1 MPTVDGI
8 IDGDDVSLRADKAEA
23 DAPDAGNRNATIGLS
38 IYGDDAE
45 NYTLA
50 TESVTIPFTIT
61 KATAPTLTISGDE
74 LPYLTKTYDGTTAL
88 TIPEGG
94 VALPDC
100 HARITKAYFASKNA
114 GSQEIMIVVEA
125 DDNYTLD
132 DGTTSQTLKY
142 PRGGTITLR
151 PLTLNGDAQVA
162 PKVYDGTTGIEIKS
176 ITLPTVDGIID
187 GDDVSLRAVF
197 AEADDAA
204 PGERIATIS
213 LSILGSDA
221 KNYTLGTA
229 SQITAPVVIKPRQKH
244 NVSIVLRGD
253 TTALQYGYATIGAT
267 PSNTVFFD
275 VEPLI
280 SGTAYIN
287 GVDAG
292 MKLPAG
298 LNTLHLKF
306 VPQDTMT
313 YAVAET
319 SVSLRVA
326 PHPVS
331 FSGTFSA
338 VGKTYDGTTDVD
350 ESSLT
355 LPQIE
360 GAFDGDDVSLSIK
373 NAFFATK
380 SAGENT
386 VYANFEL
393 TGKDALNY
401 TASTEDLTADAKAEI
416 TPRPVTL
423 SGSLIA
429 QNKMYDGTTDVDAK
443 LLTLPN
449 IKVAIIGDDV
459 SLSIKN
465 AFFATKSAGENTVY
479 ANFELTGK
487 DALNYTAS
495 PEELTAEAKAEITPR
510 PVTLS
515 SSLIA
520 QNKVYDGTTDVDAKL
535 LTLPNIEGAIIG
547 NDISLSIKTAFF
559 ATKSAGENTVYANFE
574 LTGKDAFNYTASTE
588 DLTAAAKAEILPKP
602 LTANPSAAEIR
613 PRLYDGTTS
622 VADSQI
628 VALPTVDGIV
638 GNDDVT
644 TSWTAEYESA
654 EVGRHNILLTC
665 GLAGH
670 DAANYMIPDVVAIMG
685 EILAREAQPSPIVA
699 SLSSAYVMRS
709 CGENVASLSVIMTS
723 GTPSTYNI
731 AFDDDALAAGFVDV
745 VNQPLPKGEDGVV
758 GIDIATPQDDIVGV
772 VGGSLSLADADGTRG
787 EAMPFVISLRP
798 SASTI
803 GIKFGNTLFVDN
815 SANLFTAYQ
824 WYADGREIPSAT
836 RQFYHASPLP
846 AAQYSV
852 RLTMSDGDT
861 LSTCP
866 YTLDLPSTSAAS
878 GLSVSPNPAPRGA
891 EVRVFVDGMEYG
903 TRICVEFYDAAGSLC
918 ESRNVGNGETISISL
933 RQGIYAVRAKTEGVN
948 CGETKIAV
956 K

>member
-1 MPTVDGI
+1 
-8 IDGDDVSLRADKAEA
+8 
-23 DAPDAGNRNATIGLS
+23 
-38 IYGDDAE
+38 
-45 NYTLA
+45 
-50 TESVTIPFTIT
+50 
-61 KATAPTLTISGDE
+61 
-74 LPYLTKTYDGTTAL
+74 
-88 TIPEGG
+88 
-94 VALPDC
+94 LPDC

-142 PRGGTITLR
+142 PRGGIITLR
-151 PLTLNGDAQVA
+151 QLTLNGDAQVA

-176 ITLPTVDGIID
+176 ITLPTIDGIID
-187 GDDVSLRAVF
+187 GDDVSLRTVF

-298 LNTLHLKF
+298 LNTLQLKF

-373 NAFFATK
+373 NAFFSTK

-429 QNKMYDGTTDVDAK
+429 QNKVYDGTTDVDAK
-443 LLTLPN
+443 TLTLPN
-449 IKVAIIGDDV
+449 IEGAISGDDV

-465 AFFATKSAGENTVY
+465 AFFDTKSAGENTVF
-479 ANFELTGK
+479 ANFELTGN

-495 PEELTAEAKAEITPR
+495 PEELTA
-510 PVTLS
+510 
-515 SSLIA
+515 
-520 QNKVYDGTTDVDAKL
+520 D
-535 LTLPNIEGAIIG
+535 
-547 NDISLSIKTAFF
+547 
-559 ATKSAGENTVYANFE
+559 
-574 LTGKDAFNYTASTE
+574 
-588 DLTAAAKAEILPKP
+588 AKAEILPKP

-638 GNDDVT
+638 GSDDVT

-670 DAANYMIPDVVAIMG
+670 DAANYMAPDVVAIMG

-709 CGENVASLSVIMTS
+709 CGENAASLSVIMTS

-787 EAMPFVISLRP
+787 EAIAFVISLRP

-815 SANLFTAYQ
+815 STNLFTAYQ

-852 RLTMSDGDT
+852 RLTMTDGDT

-903 TRICVEFYDAAGSLC
+903 TRICVEFYDASGSLC

-933 RQGIYAVRAKTEGVN
+933 RQGIYAVRAKTEGVD